1 MFAQSMVEY
10 GALAAAKTN
19 LQTMAYGFRDWLAQ
33 LSPMTWAAAG
43 GLVIAMIWLRG
54 RRRRG

>member
-19 LQTMAYGFRDWLAQ
+19 LQMIAYGFRDWLTQ
-33 LSPMTWAAAG
+33 LGPGTWAVVG
-43 GLVIAMIWLRG
+43 GLVIAVVLMRG

>member
-19 LQTMAYGFRDWLAQ
+19 LQTIAYGFRDWLVE
-33 LSPMTWAAAG
+33 LSPMTWAVVG
-43 GLVIAMIWLRG
+43 GLVIAAVLM
-54 RRRRG
+54 RRRRS